1 MQGEL
6 NCRNIGELDDGRA
19 ELIINSAITRL
30 LDDLDNRGRD
40 GKPRTLTITLTGV
53 EEEGSVY
60 FDVQAGVKIP
70 AQRTGTTKTKI
81 RQKKGRTGLSEP
93 QAVFSFESPLE
104 PDQGHLADYVPKTK
118 DDGEIDE

>member
-19 ELIINSAITRL
+19 ELIINSAITRV
-30 LDDLDNRGRD
+30 LDDLDNRGKD
-40 GKPRTLTITLTGV
+40 GKPRTLTITLTGI

-70 AQRTGTTKTKI
+70 AQRTGTTKAKI

-93 QAVFSFESPLE
+93 QAVFSFESPNE
-104 PDQGHLADYVPKTK
+104 PDQRTIHDYLPPTK
-118 DDGEIDE
+118 DDGEIVE